1 MRCYFADV
9 WVPTAHSHQQNS
21 NAWSQSDEQTS
32 NVWFFERSC
41 AWDHALPFCGIEI
54 IRVRWLIAWQ
64 KNKTYLFLD
73 VFVPNY
79 HVLHGL
85 LAGSRNRS
93 IINTNQCLDPKVSFL
108 VLPGIPGSSH
118 GPHGAKVEAPGLPND
133 RFRAP
138 TVTISVS
145 KMITMCWKRDLE
157 INIQEQSSQHT
168 FQQRN

>member
-108 VLPGIPGSSH
+108 VLPGVPGSSH
-118 GPHGAKVEAPGLPND
+118 GPPGCQSGGTRPATWQVSGTKSDRIRVQND
-133 RFRAP
+133 NYGLKKWP
-138 TVTISVS
+138 G
-145 KMITMCWKRDLE
+145 
-157 INIQEQSSQHT
+157 N
-168 FQQRN
+168 